1 MMTSLGISYKKILQQ
16 GKMMSRAGFVSLIG
30 RPNAGKSTLMNSLL
44 GEKIAM
50 VSQKANATR
59 RRSNAIVM
67 VEDTQI
73 IFVDTP
79 GLHEREK
86 ILNQFMMDE
95 ALKAMGDCDL
105 IIYLAPVTDSVE
117 HYKKF
122 LKLNKKNIKHIIVI
136 SKIDQV
142 KQEKLFKTITS
153 YNQFSDHFEALV
165 PVAIPKKVGHED
177 LLKLITKNL
186 PESPFLFDP
195 EDLTSELVR
204 DIYAGFIREGIF
216 ENVSDEV
223 PYESD
228 VIIES
233 IDEEDHVDIVTAM
246 IIIEKES
253 QKGIIIGKG
262 GESIKRIGKS
272 AREKIERLS
281 TKKAYLN
288 LQVVVKKGWTKDVNF
303 LKEIGYDNAK

>member
-1 MMTSLGISYKKILQQ
+1 
-16 GKMMSRAGFVSLIG
+16 MSRAGFVSLIG

-117 HYKKF
+117 HYEKF
-122 LKLNKKNIKHIIVI
+122 LKLNKKNVKHIIVV

-142 KQEKLFKTITS
+142 KQEKLFKTIAS
-153 YNQFSDHFEALV
+153 YNRFAEHFEALI

-177 LLKLITKNL
+177 LLKVICKNL
-186 PESPFLFDP
+186 PESPFLFNP

-233 IDEEDHVDIVTAM
+233 IDEEDHVDVIHAM

-262 GESIKRIGKS
+262 GDCIKRIGKS

>member
-1 MMTSLGISYKKILQQ
+1 MTK
-16 GKMMSRAGFVSLIG
+16 AGFVSLIG

-86 ILNQFMMDE
+86 VLNQFMMDE

-117 HYKKF
+117 HYEKF
-122 LKLNKKNIKHIIVI
+122 LQLNKKNIKHIIVI

-142 KQEKLFKTITS
+142 KQEKLFKTIAS

-177 LLKLITKNL
+177 LLKLITRNL

-233 IDEEDHVDIVTAM
+233 IDEEAHVDVITAM

-262 GESIKRIGKS
+262 GDCIKRIGKS

-303 LKEIGYDNAK
+303 LKEIGYDSAK

>member
-1 MMTSLGISYKKILQQ
+1 MTK
-16 GKMMSRAGFVSLIG
+16 AGFVSLIG

-44 GEKIAM
+44 GENIAM

-59 RRSNAIVM
+59 KRSNAIVM
-67 VEDTQI
+67 YEDTQI

-79 GLHEREK
+79 GIHEREK
-86 ILNQFMMDE
+86 ILNQFMLDE

-105 IIYLAPVTDSVE
+105 IVYLAPITDGVE
-117 HYKKF
+117 HYEKF
-122 LKLNKKNIKHIIVI
+122 LKLNNGRVKHIIVL

-142 KQEKLFKTITS
+142 KQDKLFKRIAS
-153 YNQFSDHFEALV
+153 YNQFSDKFEALI
-165 PVAIPKKVGHED
+165 PVAIPRKVGHED
-177 LLKLITKNL
+177 LLKQISKYL
-186 PESPFLFDP
+186 PESPFLYDP

-216 ENVSDEV
+216 ENVSDEI

-228 VIIES
+228 VIIDS
-233 IDEEDHVDIVTAM
+233 IDEDDGLDVIHAT

-262 GESIKRIGKS
+262 GESIKRIGQS

-281 TKKAYLN
+281 MKKAYLD
-288 LQVVVKKGWTKDVNF
+288 LQVTVKKGWTKDKAF
-303 LKEIGYDNAK
+303 LEEIGYNA

>member
-1 MMTSLGISYKKILQQ
+1 MTK
-16 GKMMSRAGFVSLIG
+16 AGFVSLIG

-59 RRSNAIVM
+59 KRSNAIVM
-67 VEDTQI
+67 HENAQI

-79 GLHEREK
+79 GLHEKEK
-86 ILNQFMMDE
+86 MLNQFMLDE

-105 IIYLAPVTDSVE
+105 IVYLAPVTDATE
-117 HYKKF
+117 HYEKF
-122 LKLNKKNIKHIIVI
+122 LKINNGRVKHIIVL

-142 KQEKLFKTITS
+142 SQEKLFKAIGS
-153 YNQFSDHFEALV
+153 YNKYADHFEALI
-165 PVAIPKKVGHED
+165 PVAIPRKVGHKD
-177 LLKLITKNL
+177 LLDIIAKNL
-186 PESPFLFDP
+186 PDSPYLYDP

-204 DIYAGFIREGIF
+204 DIYAGFVREAIF
-216 ENVSDEV
+216 ENISDEV

-228 VIIES
+228 VIIDS
-233 IDEEDHVDIVTAM
+233 IEEEAGIDRIYAT

-262 GESIKRIGKS
+262 GEAVKRIGKS

-281 TKKAYLN
+281 GKKAYLN
-288 LQVVVKKGWTKDVNF
+288 LQVTVKKGWTKDKNF
-303 LKEIGYDNAK
+303 LKEIGYDNGK

>member
-1 MMTSLGISYKKILQQ
+1 MTK
-16 GKMMSRAGFVSLIG
+16 AGFVSLIG

-59 RRSNAIVM
+59 KRSNAIVM
-67 VEDTQI
+67 HDDAQI

-79 GLHEREK
+79 GLHEKEK
-86 ILNQFMMDE
+86 MLNQFMLDE

-105 IIYLAPVTDSVE
+105 IVYLAPVTDSTQ
-117 HYKKF
+117 HYEKF
-122 LKLNKKNIKHIIVI
+122 LQINNGRVKHIIVL

-142 KQEKLFKTITS
+142 SQEKLFKSIDS
-153 YNQFSDHFEALV
+153 YNKYADHFEALI
-165 PVAIPKKVGHED
+165 PVAIPRKVGHKD
-177 LLKLITKNL
+177 LLDTIAKNL
-186 PESPFLFDP
+186 PDSPFLYDP

-204 DIYAGFIREGIF
+204 DIYAGFIREAIF
-216 ENVSDEV
+216 ENISDEV

-228 VIIES
+228 VIIDS
-233 IDEEDHVDIVTAM
+233 IEEEAGIDRIYAT

-288 LQVVVKKGWTKDVNF
+288 LQVTVKKGWTKDKNF
-303 LKEIGYDNAK
+303 LKEIGYDHGQ

>member
-1 MMTSLGISYKKILQQ
+1 MTK
-16 GKMMSRAGFVSLIG
+16 AGFVSLIG

-44 GEKIAM
+44 GETIAM

-59 RRSNAIVM
+59 KRSNAIVM
-67 VEDTQI
+67 YEDTQI

-86 ILNQFMMDE
+86 VLNQYMLDE

-105 IIYLAPVTDSVE
+105 IIYLAPVTDTIE
-117 HYKKF
+117 HYQKF
-122 LKLNKKNIKHIIVI
+122 LKLNKKKVKHIIVL

-142 KQEKLFKTITS
+142 SQDKLFKRIAQ
-153 YNQFSDHFEALV
+153 YNQFGEEFEALI

-177 LLKLITKNL
+177 LLKLISKNL
-186 PESPFLFDP
+186 PESPFLYDP
-195 EDLTSELVR
+195 DDLTSELVR

-216 ENVSDEV
+216 DNISDEI

-228 VIIES
+228 VIIDS
-233 IDEEDHVDIVTAM
+233 IEEDEDHMDKIYASIIV
-246 IIIEKES
+246 EKES

-262 GESIKRIGKS
+262 GEAIKRIGIYS
-272 AREKIERLS
+272 RQKIETLS
-281 TKKAYLN
+281 QKKVFLN
-288 LQVVVKKGWTKDVNF
+288 LQVIVKKGWTKDKAF
-303 LKEIGYDNAK
+303 LKEIGYTS

>member
-1 MMTSLGISYKKILQQ
+1 MTK
-16 GKMMSRAGFVSLIG
+16 AGFVSLIG

-44 GEKIAM
+44 GENIAM

-59 RRSNAIVM
+59 KRSNAIVM
-67 VEDTQI
+67 YENTQI

-86 ILNQFMMDE
+86 VLNQFMLDE

-105 IIYLAPVTDSVE
+105 IVYLAPVTDSLE
-117 HYKKF
+117 HYEKF
-122 LKLNKKNIKHIIVI
+122 LKLNNNRVKHIIVL

-142 KQEKLFKTITS
+142 NQEKLFKRIAS
-153 YNQFSDHFEALV
+153 YNQFSDKFEALI
-165 PVAIPKKVGHED
+165 PIAIPKKIGHQD
-177 LLKLITKNL
+177 LLKTISKNL
-186 PESPFLFDP
+186 PDSPFLYDP

-216 ENVSDEV
+216 ENVSDEI

-228 VIIES
+228 VLIDSIEEEEG
-233 IDEEDHVDIVTAM
+233 IDKIYAT

-253 QKGIIIGKG
+253 QKGIIIGKS

-272 AREKIERLS
+272 AREKVERLS
-281 TKKAYLN
+281 GKKAYLN
-288 LQVVVKKGWTKDVNF
+288 LQVSVKKGWSKDKAY
-303 LKEIGYDNAK
+303 LEEIGYKS

>member
-1 MMTSLGISYKKILQQ
+1 MTK
-16 GKMMSRAGFVSLIG
+16 AGFVSLIG

-86 ILNQFMMDE
+86 VLNQFMMDE

-117 HYKKF
+117 HYEKF

-142 KQEKLFKTITS
+142 KQEKLFKTIAS
-153 YNQFSDHFEALV
+153 YNQFSEHFEALI

-177 LLKLITKNL
+177 LLKLITRNL
-186 PESPFLFDP
+186 PESPFLFNP

-204 DIYAGFIREGIF
+204 DIYSGFIREGIF

-233 IDEEDHVDIVTAM
+233 IDEEAHVDVITAM

-262 GESIKRIGKS
+262 GDCIKRIGKS

>member
-1 MMTSLGISYKKILQQ
+1 MTK
-16 GKMMSRAGFVSLIG
+16 AGFVSLIG

-59 RRSNAIVM
+59 KRSNAIVM
-67 VEDTQI
+67 HENAQI

-79 GLHEREK
+79 GLHEKEK
-86 ILNQFMMDE
+86 ILNQFMLDE

-105 IIYLAPVTDSVE
+105 IVYLAPVTDSTE
-117 HYKKF
+117 HYENF
-122 LKLNKKNIKHIIVI
+122 LKRNNGKVKHIIVL

-142 KQEKLFKTITS
+142 SQEKLFKSIAA
-153 YNQFSDHFEALV
+153 YNKYSEHFEALI
-165 PVAIPKKVGHED
+165 PVAIPRKVGHKD
-177 LLKLITKNL
+177 LLDTIAKLL
-186 PESPFLFDP
+186 PESPYLYDP

-204 DIYAGFIREGIF
+204 DIYAGFIREAIF
-216 ENVSDEV
+216 ENISDEV

-228 VIIES
+228 VIIDS
-233 IDEEDHVDIVTAM
+233 IEEEDGIDRIYAT

-253 QKGIIIGKG
+253 QKGIIIGKK
-262 GESIKRIGKS
+262 GEAVKRIGKS
-272 AREKIERLS
+272 AREKIEQLS
-281 TKKAYLN
+281 GKKAYLN
-288 LQVVVKKGWTKDVNF
+288 LQVTVKKGWTKDKNF

>member
-1 MMTSLGISYKKILQQ
+1 MTKADFTKETH
-16 GKMMSRAGFVSLIG
+16 AGFVSLIG

-44 GEKIAM
+44 GENIAM

-59 RRSNAIVM
+59 KRSNAIVM
-67 VEDTQI
+67 HENTQI

-86 ILNQFMMDE
+86 ILNQFMLDE

-105 IIYLAPVTDSVE
+105 IVYLAPITDTIE
-117 HYKKF
+117 NYEKF
-122 LKLNKKNIKHIIVI
+122 LKLNNSKTKHIIVL

-142 KQEKLFKTITS
+142 TQDKLFKKIAQ
-153 YNQFSDHFEALV
+153 YNQFADHFEALIPMAV
-165 PVAIPKKVGHED
+165 PKKVGHKD
-177 LLKLITKNL
+177 LLETISKLL

-216 ENVSDEV
+216 QNVSDEI

-228 VIIES
+228 VLIDKIQEEKNIDRIIAT
-233 IDEEDHVDIVTAM
+233 IIV
-246 IIIEKES
+246 EKES

-262 GESIKRIGKS
+262 GESIKRIGKYS
-272 AREKIERLS
+272 REKIEMLS
-281 TKKAYLN
+281 GKKVYLD
-288 LQVVVKKGWTKDVNF
+288 LQVVVKKGWTKDKSY
-303 LKEIGYDNAK
+303 LQEIGYMA

>member
-1 MMTSLGISYKKILQQ
+1 
-16 GKMMSRAGFVSLIG
+16 MSKAGFVSLIG

-67 VEDTQI
+67 HKDTQI

-86 ILNQFMMDE
+86 ILNQFMLDE

-105 IIYLAPVTDSVE
+105 IVYLAPVTDSVA
-117 HYKKF
+117 HYENF
-122 LKLNKKNIKHIIVI
+122 LKLNKKNTKHIIVI

-142 KQEKLFKTITS
+142 KQDKLFKTIAS
-153 YNQFSDHFEALV
+153 YNQFAEHFEALI
-165 PVAIPKKVGHED
+165 PMAIPKKVGHDD
-177 LLKLITKNL
+177 LLDTIAKNL
-186 PESPFLFDP
+186 PESPYLFDP

-233 IDEEDHVDIVTAM
+233 IDEEKNVDIIHAM

-262 GESIKRIGKS
+262 GESIKRIGKY

>member
-1 MMTSLGISYKKILQQ
+1 
-16 GKMMSRAGFVSLIG
+16 MSRAGFVSLIG

-117 HYKKF
+117 HYEKF
-122 LKLNKKNIKHIIVI
+122 LKLNKKNTKHIIVI

-142 KQEKLFKTITS
+142 KQEKLFKTIAS
-153 YNQFSDHFEALV
+153 YNQFAEHFEALI
-165 PVAIPKKVGHED
+165 PVAIPRKVGHED
-177 LLKLITKNL
+177 LLKVICKNL

-233 IDEEDHVDIVTAM
+233 IDEEDHVDIITAM

>member
-1 MMTSLGISYKKILQQ
+1 MTK
-16 GKMMSRAGFVSLIG
+16 AGFVSLIG

-67 VEDTQI
+67 HEDAQI

-86 ILNQFMMDE
+86 ILNQFMLDE

-117 HYKKF
+117 HYEKF
-122 LKLNKKNIKHIIVI
+122 LKLNDSKVKHIIVL

-142 KQEKLFKTITS
+142 SQEKLFKRISS
-153 YNQFSDHFEALV
+153 YNQFSEHFEALI
-165 PVAIPKKVGHED
+165 PVAIPKKVGHLD
-177 LLKLITKNL
+177 LLNTIAKNL

-216 ENVSDEV
+216 EHISDEI

-228 VIIES
+228 VIIDK
-233 IDEEDHVDIVTAM
+233 IEEDGKIDKIYAT

-262 GESIKRIGKS
+262 GESIKRIGKY
-272 AREKIERLS
+272 AREKIEILS
-281 TKKAYLN
+281 GRKAYLE
-288 LQVVVKKGWTKDVNF
+288 LQVTVKKGWTKDKAF
-303 LKEIGYDNAK
+303 LQEIGYQNA

>member
-1 MMTSLGISYKKILQQ
+1 MNKTGLSKETSTK
-16 GKMMSRAGFVSLIG
+16 AGFVSLIG

-59 RRSNAIVM
+59 KRSNAIVM
-67 VEDTQI
+67 HKDTQI

-86 ILNQFMMDE
+86 ILNQFMLDE

-105 IIYLAPVTDSVE
+105 IVYLAPVTDNLE
-117 HYKKF
+117 HYEKF
-122 LKLNKKNIKHIIVI
+122 LKLNNSKVKHIVVL

-142 KQEKLFKTITS
+142 SQEKLFKKIS
-153 YNQFSDHFEALV
+153 SFNQFSDSFEALI
-165 PVAIPKKVGHED
+165 PIAIPKKVGHVD
-177 LLKLITKNL
+177 LLDTISKNL
-186 PESPFLFDP
+186 PESPYLFDP

-216 ENVSDEV
+216 ENVSDEI

-228 VIIES
+228 VIIDK
-233 IDEEDHVDIVTAM
+233 IEEGENLDKIHAT

-262 GESIKRIGKS
+262 GDSIRRIGIY
-272 AREKIERLS
+272 ARTKIETLS
-281 TKKAYLN
+281 GKKAFLN
-288 LQVVVKKGWTKDVNF
+288 LQVSVKKGWTKDKTF
-303 LKEIGYDNAK
+303 LKEIGYQA

>member
-1 MMTSLGISYKKILQQ
+1 MTK
-16 GKMMSRAGFVSLIG
+16 AGFVSLIG

-44 GEKIAM
+44 GENIAM

-67 VEDTQI
+67 HEDTQI

-86 ILNQFMMDE
+86 VLNQFMLDE

-105 IIYLAPVTDSVE
+105 IVYLAPVTDSVE
-117 HYKKF
+117 HYEKF
-122 LKLNKKNIKHIIVI
+122 LKLNNGKVKHIIVL

-142 KQEKLFKTITS
+142 KQDKLFKKIAS
-153 YNQFSDHFEALV
+153 YNQYAEHFEALI
-165 PVAIPKKVGHED
+165 PVAIPKKVGHKD
-177 LLKLITKNL
+177 LLKVISKNL

-216 ENVSDEV
+216 ENISDEI

-228 VIIES
+228 VIIDS
-233 IDEEDHVDIVTAM
+233 IEEEKGVDIVHAT

-253 QKGIIIGKG
+253 QKGIIIGRG
-262 GESIKRIGKS
+262 GESIKRIGKY

-281 TKKAYLN
+281 EQKAYLD
-288 LQVVVKKGWTKDVNF
+288 LQVVVKKGWTKDKMF

>member
-1 MMTSLGISYKKILQQ
+1 MT
-16 GKMMSRAGFVSLIG
+16 RAGFVSLIG

-67 VEDTQI
+67 LEDTQV
-73 IFVDTP
+73 IFIDTP

-86 ILNQFMMDE
+86 ILNQFMLDE

-105 IIYLAPVTDSVE
+105 IVYLAPVTDSVA
-117 HYKKF
+117 HYEKF
-122 LKLNKKNIKHIIVI
+122 LQLNKKNTKHIIVI

-142 KQEKLFKTITS
+142 KQDKLFKTIAS
-153 YNQFSDHFEALV
+153 YSQYAQHFEALI

-177 LLKLITKNL
+177 LLKVIAKNL
-186 PESPFLFDP
+186 PESPYLFDP

-228 VIIES
+228 VIIEGIQEEKN
-233 IDEEDHVDIVTAM
+233 IDIIDAM

-262 GESIKRIGKS
+262 GDTIKRIGKA

-303 LKEIGYDNAK
+303 LKEIGYDSAK

>member
-1 MMTSLGISYKKILQQ
+1 MT
-16 GKMMSRAGFVSLIG
+16 RAGFVSLIG

-86 ILNQFMMDE
+86 ILNQFMLDE

-105 IIYLAPVTDSVE
+105 IVYLAPVTDSVE
-117 HYKKF
+117 HYEKF
-122 LKLNKKNIKHIIVI
+122 LKLNKKNVKHIIVI

-142 KQEKLFKTITS
+142 KQEKLFKTIAS
-153 YNQFSDHFEALV
+153 YNKYAEHFEALI

-177 LLKLITKNL
+177 LLKVICKNL

-233 IDEEDHVDIVTAM
+233 IEEEDHVDIITAM

>member
-1 MMTSLGISYKKILQQ
+1 MTK
-16 GKMMSRAGFVSLIG
+16 AGFVSLIG

-44 GEKIAM
+44 GENIAM

-59 RRSNAIVM
+59 KRSNAIVM
-67 VEDTQI
+67 HGDTQI

-86 ILNQFMMDE
+86 VLNQFMLDE

-105 IIYLAPVTDSVE
+105 IVYLAPVTDSVE
-117 HYKKF
+117 HYEKF
-122 LKLNKKNIKHIIVI
+122 LKLNKAKVKHIIVL

-142 KQEKLFKTITS
+142 KQDKLFKRIAS
-153 YNQFSDHFEALV
+153 YNQFAEHFEALI
-165 PVAIPKKVGHED
+165 PVAIPKKVGHEN
-177 LLKLITKNL
+177 LLNVICKNL
-186 PESPFLFDP
+186 PDSPFLYDP

-216 ENVSDEV
+216 ENISDEI

-228 VIIES
+228 VLIDSIEEEKG
-233 IDEEDHVDIVTAM
+233 IDRIYAT

-253 QKGIIIGKG
+253 QKGIIIGKA

-281 TKKAYLN
+281 GKKAYLN
-288 LQVVVKKGWTKDVNF
+288 LQVSVKKGWTKDKAF
-303 LKEIGYDNAK
+303 LEEIGYKS

>member
-1 MMTSLGISYKKILQQ
+1 MTK
-16 GKMMSRAGFVSLIG
+16 AGFVSLIG

-67 VEDTQI
+67 YEDTQI

-86 ILNQFMMDE
+86 ILNQFMLDE

-105 IIYLAPVTDSVE
+105 IVYLAPVTDSVE
-117 HYKKF
+117 HYEKF
-122 LKLNKKNIKHIIVI
+122 LKLNGGKVKHIIVL

-142 KQEKLFKTITS
+142 KQDKLFKKIAS
-153 YNQFSDHFEALV
+153 YNQYAEHFEALI
-165 PVAIPKKVGHED
+165 PVAIPRKVGHED
-177 LLKLITKNL
+177 LLKVISKNL
-186 PESPFLFDP
+186 PDSPYLFDP

-223 PYESD
+223 PYEAD
-228 VIIES
+228 VIIDS
-233 IDEEDHVDIVTAM
+233 IEEDANLDKIYAT

-262 GESIKRIGKS
+262 GESVKRIGKS

-288 LQVVVKKGWTKDVNF
+288 LQVTVKKGWTKDKAF
-303 LKEIGYDNAK
+303 LEEIGYKSWKSF

>member
-1 MMTSLGISYKKILQQ
+1 MTK
-16 GKMMSRAGFVSLIG
+16 AGFVSLIG

-59 RRSNAIVM
+59 KRSNAIVM
-67 VEDTQI
+67 HDNTQI

-79 GLHEREK
+79 GLHEKEK
-86 ILNQFMMDE
+86 ILNQFMLDE

-105 IIYLAPVTDSVE
+105 IVYLAPVTDSTE
-117 HYKKF
+117 YYEKF
-122 LKLNKKNIKHIIVI
+122 LKINNNRVKHIIVL

-142 KQEKLFKTITS
+142 SQEKLFKRIAS
-153 YNQFSDHFEALV
+153 YNQYSDKFEALI
-165 PVAIPKKVGHED
+165 PVAISKKVGHKD
-177 LLKLITKNL
+177 LLDTIAKNL
-186 PESPFLFDP
+186 PKSPFLYDP

-228 VIIES
+228 VIIDS
-233 IDEEDHVDIVTAM
+233 IDENKGLDVIHAT

-288 LQVVVKKGWTKDVNF
+288 LQVTVKKGWTKDKNF
-303 LKEIGYDNAK
+303 LKEIGYTDA

>member
-1 MMTSLGISYKKILQQ
+1 MTK
-16 GKMMSRAGFVSLIG
+16 AGFVSLIG

-59 RRSNAIVM
+59 KRSNAIVM
-67 VEDTQI
+67 YEDTQI
-73 IFVDTP
+73 IFIDTP
-79 GLHEREK
+79 GLHEKEK
-86 ILNQFMMDE
+86 VLNQFMLDE

-105 IIYLAPVTDSVE
+105 IVYLAPVTDSLE
-117 HYKKF
+117 HYEKF
-122 LKLNKKNIKHIIVI
+122 LKLNDGKIKHIVVL

-142 KQEKLFKTITS
+142 SKEKLFKRINAFNS
-153 YNQFSDHFEALV
+153 YAEKFEALI
-165 PVAIPKKVGHED
+165 PVAIPRKVGHDD
-177 LLKLITKNL
+177 LLKVISRNL
-186 PESPFLFDP
+186 PESPFLYDP

-204 DIYAGFIREGIF
+204 DIYAGFIREAIF
-216 ENVSDEV
+216 ENISDEI

-228 VIIES
+228 VLIDS
-233 IDEEDHVDIVTAM
+233 IEEDGRVDKIYAT

-272 AREKIERLS
+272 AREKIEKLS
-281 TKKAYLN
+281 AKKAYLN
-288 LQVVVKKGWTKDVNF
+288 LQVSVKKGWTKDKAF
-303 LKEIGYDNAK
+303 LEEIGYKDA

>member
-1 MMTSLGISYKKILQQ
+1 MTK
-16 GKMMSRAGFVSLIG
+16 AGFVSLIG

-59 RRSNAIVM
+59 KRSNAIVM
-67 VEDTQI
+67 HEDTQI
-73 IFVDTP
+73 IFIDTP

-86 ILNQFMMDE
+86 VLNQFMLDE

-105 IIYLAPVTDSVE
+105 IVYLAPATDSVE
-117 HYKKF
+117 HYEKF
-122 LKLNKKNIKHIIVI
+122 LNLNKNKIKHIIVL

-142 KQEKLFKTITS
+142 KQDKLFKTIAS
-153 YNQFSDHFEALV
+153 YNQFADNFEALI
-165 PVAIPKKVGHED
+165 PVAIPKKVGHDD
-177 LLKLITKNL
+177 LLNTIAKNL
-186 PESPFLFDP
+186 PDSPYLYDP

-216 ENVSDEV
+216 ENISDEV

-228 VIIES
+228 VIIDS
-233 IDEEDHVDIVTAM
+233 IEEEKGIDRIYAT

-281 TKKAYLN
+281 LKKAYLN
-288 LQVVVKKGWTKDVNF
+288 LQVIVKKGWTKDVNF
-303 LKEIGYDNAK
+303 LKEIGYDHAK

>member
-1 MMTSLGISYKKILQQ
+1 MTK
-16 GKMMSRAGFVSLIG
+16 AGFVSLIG

-67 VEDTQI
+67 YEDTQI

-86 ILNQFMMDE
+86 ILNQFMLDE

-105 IIYLAPVTDSVE
+105 IVYLAPITDTVE
-117 HYKKF
+117 HYEKF
-122 LKLNKKNIKHIIVI
+122 LKLNNGRVKHIIVL

-142 KQEKLFKTITS
+142 SQDKLFKRISS
-153 YNQFSDHFEALV
+153 YSPYADQFEALI
-165 PVAIPKKVGHED
+165 PVAIPKKMGHNE
-177 LLKLITKNL
+177 LLKMISRNL

-223 PYESD
+223 PYEAD
-228 VIIES
+228 VIIDS
-233 IDEEDHVDIVTAM
+233 IEEDDKLDRIYAT

-262 GESIKRIGKS
+262 AESLKRIGKS

-288 LQVVVKKGWTKDVNF
+288 LQVTVKKGWTKDKAF
-303 LKEIGYDNAK
+303 LEEIGYKS

>member
-1 MMTSLGISYKKILQQ
+1 MTK
-16 GKMMSRAGFVSLIG
+16 AGFVSLIG

-67 VEDTQI
+67 HEETQV

-86 ILNQFMMDE
+86 ILNQFMLDE

-105 IIYLAPVTDSVE
+105 IVYLAPVTDSVE
-117 HYKKF
+117 HYEKF
-122 LKLNKKNIKHIIVI
+122 LKLNDNRVKHIIVI

-142 KQEKLFKTITS
+142 KQDKLFKTIAS
-153 YNQFSDHFEALV
+153 YNQFSEHFEALI
-165 PVAIPKKVGHED
+165 PIAIQKKVGHED
-177 LLKLITKNL
+177 LLKVISKLL
-186 PESPFLFDP
+186 PESPYLFDP
-195 EDLTSELVR
+195 ENLTSELVR
-204 DIYAGFIREGIF
+204 DIYAGFIREGVF
-216 ENVSDEV
+216 ENVSDEI

-228 VIIES
+228 VIIEK
-233 IDEEDHVDIVTAM
+233 IDEEKGLDRIYAM

-262 GESIKRIGKS
+262 GECIKRIGKY
-272 AREKIERLS
+272 AREKIEFLS
-281 TKKAYLN
+281 EKKAYLN
-288 LQVVVKKGWTKDVNF
+288 LQVVVKKGWTKDKNF
-303 LKEIGYDNAK
+303 LKEIGYTDA

>member
-1 MMTSLGISYKKILQQ
+1 MTK
-16 GKMMSRAGFVSLIG
+16 AGFVSLIG

-67 VEDTQI
+67 YEDTQI

-86 ILNQFMMDE
+86 VLNQFMLDE

-105 IIYLAPVTDSVE
+105 IVYLAPVTDSVE
-117 HYKKF
+117 HYEKF
-122 LKLNKKNIKHIIVI
+122 LKLNNAKVKHIIVL

-142 KQEKLFKTITS
+142 NQDKLFKRIAS
-153 YNQFSDHFEALV
+153 YNQYAEHFEALI

-177 LLKLITKNL
+177 LLKVISKNL
-186 PESPFLFDP
+186 PDSPFLFDP

-204 DIYAGFIREGIF
+204 DIYAGFIREAIF
-216 ENVSDEV
+216 ENVSDEI

-228 VIIES
+228 VIIDS
-233 IDEEDHVDIVTAM
+233 IEEEKGIDIIHAT

-281 TKKAYLN
+281 GQKAYLN
-288 LQVVVKKGWTKDVNF
+288 LQVTVKKGWTKDKLF
-303 LKEIGYDNAK
+303 LQEIGYDSAK

>member
-1 MMTSLGISYKKILQQ
+1 MTK
-16 GKMMSRAGFVSLIG
+16 AGFVSLIG

-67 VEDTQI
+67 VDDTQI

-117 HYKKF
+117 HYEKF
-122 LKLNKKNIKHIIVI
+122 LRLNKKNTKHIIVI

-142 KQEKLFKTITS
+142 KQEKLFKTIAS
-153 YNQFSDHFEALV
+153 YNKYAEHFEALI
-165 PVAIPKKVGHED
+165 PVAIPKRVGHED
-177 LLKLITKNL
+177 LLKVICKNL

-233 IDEEDHVDIVTAM
+233 IDEEDHVDIITAM

>member
-1 MMTSLGISYKKILQQ
+1 MTK
-16 GKMMSRAGFVSLIG
+16 AGFVSLIG

-67 VEDTQI
+67 HEETQI

-86 ILNQFMMDE
+86 VLNQFMLDE

-105 IIYLAPVTDSVE
+105 IVYLAPVTDSVE
-117 HYKKF
+117 HYEKF
-122 LKLNKKNIKHIIVI
+122 LERNNGKIKHIIVI

-142 KQEKLFKTITS
+142 SQEKLFKTIS
-153 YNQFSDHFEALV
+153 GYNKFSEHFEALI
-165 PVAIPKKVGHED
+165 PVAIPKKIGHLD
-177 LLKLITKNL
+177 LLKTISKNL
-186 PESPFLFDP
+186 PESPFLYDP

-216 ENVSDEV
+216 ENVSDEI

-228 VIIES
+228 VLIES
-233 IDEEDHVDIVTAM
+233 IEEDKKLDKIHAT

-262 GESIKRIGKS
+262 GESIKRIGKY
-272 AREKIERLS
+272 AREKIEFLS
-281 TKKAYLN
+281 GKKTYLN
-288 LQVVVKKGWTKDVNF
+288 LQVSVKKGWTKDKAF
-303 LKEIGYDNAK
+303 LEEIGYKS